1 MNENESN
8 RIFLAA
14 VDEIAPNR
22 IRSRAGKQFTKG
34 LFRDPPRRL
43 ITEDLARMTW
53 SHFQSLAAEIALREY
68 GGKVLLTPQSRDKGA
83 DVIVMGESVNVL
95 ILCNLTEHDH
105 LKSELPLREIHS
117 ARPFYER
124 FTQVKFGKLLLISN
138 VKSYGRQ
145 IQETATTLG
154 VELMDE
160 EYIIQRVR
168 QHGITWQDLSRR
180 LSQSRLFPF

>member
-43 ITEDLARMTW
+43 IAEDLARMTW
-53 SHFQSLAAEIALREY
+53 SHFESLAAEIALREY

-83 DVIVMGESVNVL
+83 DVIVMGDSVNVL
-95 ILCNLTEHDH
+95 ILCNLTKHDH

-124 FTQVKFGKLLLISN
+124 FTQVKFGKLLLVSN

-145 IQETATTLG
+145 IQETAKTLG

-168 QHGITWQDLSRR
+168 QYGITWQDLLRR
-180 LSQSRLFPF
+180 LSQPRLFPF